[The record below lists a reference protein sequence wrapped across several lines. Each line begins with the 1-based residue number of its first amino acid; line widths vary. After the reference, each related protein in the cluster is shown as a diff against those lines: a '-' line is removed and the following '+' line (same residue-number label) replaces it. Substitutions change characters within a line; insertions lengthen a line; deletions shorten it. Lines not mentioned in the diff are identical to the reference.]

1 MNVTVRPASPA
12 DAGLLSKLHG
22 LSWPRPWSTAAF
34 TAIIRDPGQLA
45 LIADPSG
52 FAVFQRAAD
61 QAELTMLAVA
71 PEARRSGLA
80 RILLQAGADQLFA
93 QGVTAL
99 FLEVGAS
106 NAGARALYASLGFTE
121 VGLRQGYYPTVA
133 GGREDAVVMRLEAG
147 GCWAGPAEQPH

>member
-1 MNVTVRPASPA
+1 MSVTVRTAAPA

-45 LIADPSG
+45 LVADAAG
-52 FAVFQRAAD
+52 FAVFQQAAD

-71 PEARRSGLA
+71 PQARRSGIA
-80 RILLQAGADQLFA
+80 RTLLSAGAEQLFA
-93 QGVTAL
+93 EGITAL

-106 NAGARALYASLGFTE
+106 NTAARALYASMGFAE
-121 VGLRQGYYPTVA
+121 VGLRRGYYPTAA
-133 GGREDAVVMRLEAG
+133 GGREDAVVMRLEACPG
-147 GCWAGPAEQPH
+147 SGKSGT

>member
-1 MNVTVRPASPA
+1 MSVTIRPASPA

-45 LIADPSG
+45 LVAEPSG

-71 PEARRSGLA
+71 PAARRSGIA
-80 RILLQAGADQLFA
+80 RTLLEAGARQLFA

-106 NAGARALYASLGFTE
+106 NTGARALYAGMGFAE
-121 VGLRQGYYPTVA
+121 AGLRRGYYPTVD
-133 GGREDAVVMRLEAG
+133 GGREDAVVMRLEASPCG
-147 GCWAGPAEQPH
+147 AGPGA